1 MNESRKYDLFGE
13 SVPESE
19 TPAKHQPLAERFRPR
34 NLDEFIGQEHI
45 VGENGFLREIIS
57 KDAITSLIFWGPPG
71 SGKTTLAKII
81 SLSTNAE
88 FVSFSAV
95 ASGVKDIRE
104 VIAQARI
111 RQGKT
116 ILFID
121 EIHRFNKAQQDAFL
135 PHVEDGTIVLIG
147 ATTENPSFEV
157 NSPLL
162 SRSRVLVL
170 DPLSTDNIRTIVL
183 NAVEDKER
191 GVANTVS
198 TIEEDALEAIVS
210 FSGGDARRAL
220 NVLELSASVAKK
232 HTDSG
237 LVITVTDVEKASQK
251 KTLRYDRAGEEH
263 FNIISAVHKSMRGS
277 DPDAAIYW
285 FCRML
290 EGGEDPLYIARRV
303 VRFAAEDIGNAD
315 PQALQITIAATESYR
330 FLGTPEGELAIAQAI
345 VYCATAPKSNS
356 IYTAYKAARSD
367 ARKYGELPVPLHIRN
382 APTRLMKEL
391 GYSKGY
397 EYDHNSEDHYS
408 GQEHLPDKLTGRS
421 YYKPTGFG
429 FEKTITERLKWWSEH
444 KKKLQGGK

>member
-251 KTLRYDRAGEEH
+251 KRSAMTVQVK
-263 FNIISAVHKSMRGS
+263 NISISFRRFTRVCGDLIPMRRSTGSAVCLKAVRIRFISQGVWCVLPRKISEMQIRRLCKS
-277 DPDAAIYW
+277 P
-285 FCRML
+285 
-290 EGGEDPLYIARRV
+290 
-303 VRFAAEDIGNAD
+303 
-315 PQALQITIAATESYR
+315 
-330 FLGTPEGELAIAQAI
+330 
-345 VYCATAPKSNS
+345 
-356 IYTAYKAARSD
+356 
-367 ARKYGELPVPLHIRN
+367 
-382 APTRLMKEL
+382 
-391 GYSKGY
+391 
-397 EYDHNSEDHYS
+397 
-408 GQEHLPDKLTGRS
+408 
-421 YYKPTGFG
+421 
-429 FEKTITERLKWWSEH
+429 
-444 KKKLQGGK
+444 